1 MNTFYVITDAHPNV
15 EDTYYPINALARCE
29 TGFYINGVNDY
40 SEADEFTLDEIQAIE
55 QWMDLSDFEIV
66 SIDSVNSKD

>member
-1 MNTFYVITDAHPNV
+1 MNTFYVITNLRPNV
-15 EDTYYPINALARCE
+15 EYTYYPINVLTRCE

-40 SEADEFTLDEIQAIE
+40 SEADEFSLDEIDAIE

-66 SIDSVNSKD
+66 SIDSINGKD